1 MTFDKFNLEL
11 YVYFVNAIKRSI
23 ILIGDP
29 DLTNDKMKIWTK
41 YIWDLMY
48 VLGEYIDYSIYIN
61 FQVEINLNY
70 PNNKEKIKNIV
81 KYMIGIIS
89 VVKKQVNKND
99 LKNLHLEKIFY

>member
-1 MTFDKFNLEL
+1 MGF
-11 YVYFVNAIKRSI
+11 
-23 ILIGDP
+23 
-29 DLTNDKMKIWTK
+29 
-41 YIWDLMY
+41 
-48 VLGEYIDYSIYIN
+48 
-61 FQVEINLNY
+61 NLNY